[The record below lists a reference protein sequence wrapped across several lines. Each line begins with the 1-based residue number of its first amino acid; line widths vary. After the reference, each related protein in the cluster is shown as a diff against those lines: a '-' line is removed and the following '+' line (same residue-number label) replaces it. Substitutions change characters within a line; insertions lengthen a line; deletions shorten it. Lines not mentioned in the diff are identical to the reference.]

1 MTTSISRFAS
11 AVVLAGT
18 LAACG
23 GNPRPATA
31 PGPDALFTRGMEL
44 YQQGSHR
51 RAAETLQQFVEQHA
65 GDPRVPQALLTRGR
79 AHMGAR
85 EHVLAVAD
93 FTRVV
98 TDFATNPLAR
108 DARFA
113 LCETYV
119 ALAPRPALDQ
129 AYTRAAVQW
138 CDQYGTAYASTPEAA
153 QAQRYVVEM
162 RSRLAQKVY
171 ENGLFYFRR
180 RWNDAALVY
189 FNEVANE
196 YPETAQAPAALLR
209 LYETYGRMRYE
220 QEQAE
225 VRARLL
231 RDYPQSAE
239 ARQLAA

>member
-1 MTTSISRFAS
+1 MTNSISRFAS
-11 AVVLAGT
+11 AVLLAGT

-23 GNPRPATA
+23 GNSRPAVS

-44 YQQGSHR
+44 YQRGSHR

-65 GDPRVPQALLTRGR
+65 GDPRIPQALLTRGR
-79 AHMGAR
+79 AHVGAR
-85 EHVLAVAD
+85 EHVLATAD
-93 FTRVV
+93 FMRVL
-98 TDFATNPLAR
+98 TEFGSNPLAR
-108 DARFA
+108 DARLA

-119 ALAPRPALDQ
+119 VLAPRPALDQ
-129 AYTRAAVQW
+129 EYTRAAISY
-138 CDQYGTAYASTPEAA
+138 CDSYATAYPATPEAE
-153 QAQRYVVEM
+153 QARRHVVEM
-162 RSRLAQKVY
+162 RTRLAQKVY

-189 FNEVANE
+189 FNQVANE
-196 YPETAQAPAALLR
+196 YPETSLAPAALLR

-220 QEQAE
+220 EEQAE